1 MASLSGIFP
10 FKVMVEILACLPARS
25 LVRFR
30 CVSKSWRS
38 LLSEPCFVK
47 KWLNCSGTSLLVVPL
62 EWENRDKCSLVFENV
77 SIGKENLRLPLG
89 NRWFSLSVVGSSGD
103 GDLICLT
110 GLSYISHRESKQTV
124 ILWRPFT
131 GEVKA
136 LDNEGYIYCHHRPL
150 CSESLI
156 QGYNSGCCSHYN
168 VHGFGYEP
176 NAQDYKVVR
185 ITYSGGVA
193 RRAISPLRPWHIEV
207 YSLGRDAWTSLSMP
221 DFTWTIRGNSRAF
234 VNGSAHWLTAP
245 TEDTPYNSIA
255 AFGMEKESFGE
266 VIELPQLEN
275 LSEFSLNPRGKATL
289 SVSCGWLALIAF
301 SVWNQEECGIWVM
314 KEYEVADSWT
324 KQHHIVVPIGSTVRA
339 VLGLTW
345 RGKMLFR
352 MVDEKLVCCDV
363 EDMQTSEVG
372 IQGGGPESSFDVI
385 DLGGADPT
393 LRNQV
398 GRGEVK
404 ALGNKGCV
412 HCHRRPVCNESLI
425 QGYNSACCNQY
436 LVHGFGYELNARD
449 YKVVRITYSR
459 GVVREDDSPIRPW
472 LVEVYS
478 LRRNAWKSLGRPSFT
493 WTVRGNSRAFVNGS
507 AHWLAAPTADAPYN
521 SIVAFDMKE
530 EAFGEVIELPRLENL
545 LQFSLNPRGKATLS
559 VSHGSL
565 ALIAFGIWNREEC
578 GIWVMKEYG
587 VAESWTKQHHIVLPI
602 GSTVRA
608 ALGLTG
614 RGKMLLRMV
623 DEKLMCCDVE
633 DMQISEV
640 GIQGRGT
647 ESSFDVIDLG
657 GGDPTLRNQAGLDS
671 LWTILNHK

>member
-1 MASLSGIFP
+1 MESLSGIIP
-10 FKVMVEILACLPARS
+10 SNVMVEILACLPARS
-25 LVRFR
+25 LIRFR

-38 LLSEPCFVK
+38 LLSEPFFVTM
-47 KWLNCSGTSLLVVPL
+47 WLNRSGTSLLVVPL
-62 EWENRDKCSLVFENV
+62 EWENRDQCSLVFENV
-77 SIGKENLRLPLG
+77 SIGMKNLNLPVG
-89 NRWFSLSVVGSSGD
+89 DKWISVSVIGSSRD
-103 GDLICLT
+103 GSLICLT
-110 GLSYISHRESKQTV
+110 GLSYTRRRASKQAI
-124 ILWRPFT
+124 ILWSPFT
-131 GEVKA
+131 
-136 LDNEGYIYCHHRPL
+136 
-150 CSESLI
+150 
-156 QGYNSGCCSHYN
+156 
-168 VHGFGYEP
+168 
-176 NAQDYKVVR
+176 
-185 ITYSGGVA
+185 
-193 RRAISPLRPWHIEV
+193 
-207 YSLGRDAWTSLSMP
+207 
-221 DFTWTIRGNSRAF
+221 
-234 VNGSAHWLTAP
+234 
-245 TEDTPYNSIA
+245 
-255 AFGMEKESFGE
+255 
-266 VIELPQLEN
+266 
-275 LSEFSLNPRGKATL
+275 
-289 SVSCGWLALIAF
+289 
-301 SVWNQEECGIWVM
+301 
-314 KEYEVADSWT
+314 
-324 KQHHIVVPIGSTVRA
+324 
-339 VLGLTW
+339 
-345 RGKMLFR
+345 
-352 MVDEKLVCCDV
+352 
-363 EDMQTSEVG
+363 
-372 IQGGGPESSFDVI
+372 
-385 DLGGADPT
+385 
-393 LRNQV
+393 
-398 GRGEVK
+398 GEVK

-412 HCHRRPVCNESLI
+412 HCHRWPVCTESLI

-478 LRRNAWKSLGRPSFT
+478 LRSDTWKSLGRPSFT

-587 VAESWTKQHHIVLPI
+587 VVESWTKQHHIVLPI

-640 GIQGRGT
+640 GIQGRGA

-671 LWTILNHK
+671 LLTILNHK